1 MMILAFEGGRG
12 LAALLVAIYHLLWS
26 AGYFSVIRNA
36 YLFVDLFFVLSGFLM
51 YSLYAEK
58 LATPGEFKQFL
69 IRRFGRLY
77 PLVVFSTFFYI
88 ACEFALFSAR
98 YIKTVITDGPA
109 YAAAHV
115 HGYQLPGLVDLVST
129 LTLTNGVGLIDRLVL
144 NAPTWSISAEFYTY
158 IVFAISC
165 YFLRGKKLIWFLSV
179 SAALMYALT
188 IWGSAQVHGCVSYGK
203 CLDLTYDFGFPRCI
217 STFFL
222 GALSAAFCKTETKFN
237 KNYLQIIGL
246 GLFSF
251 VLATMDRFHVTA
263 FLSPLIFAILVAS
276 VSTDEGVLAHILKT
290 RFFQML
296 GRLSF
301 SIYLMHGCALI
312 FFRAFL
318 DHVGTGWPLY
328 AYTVVYLIFVISMS
342 SFTYRFIENPFRVY
356 FNRIANKYRR
366 VDRIVADGDAITV
379 R

>member
-1 MMILAFEGGRG
+1 MILAFEGGRG

-88 ACEFALFSAR
+88 ACEFALSSAR
-98 YIKTVITDGPA
+98 YIK
-109 YAAAHV
+109 
-115 HGYQLPGLVDLVST
+115 T